1 MTTKA
6 DSYICRC
13 YSTTNNQDI
22 HGEILLQK
30 AIDKTASVKI
40 KERERERERDRD
52 RDRDTLTDDVLLLLT
67 CG

>member
-40 KERERERERDRD
+40 KERERERERE
-52 RDRDTLTDDVLLLLT
+52 TETET
-67 CG
+67 H